1 MKRALAAKWLGLD
14 ALNSSEVLPHC
25 FPTLQEIDAELDAA
39 AEQLLALLQAL
50 QDREKLANPL
60 RQRLVSGLR
69 CDLPELTSRP
79 GVHGMTFRFDL

>member
-1 MKRALAAKWLGLD
+1 M
-14 ALNSSEVLPHC
+14 
-25 FPTLQEIDAELDAA
+25 ELDAA

-79 GVHGMTFRFDL
+79 DVYGMRFRFFCETPKLVPAIAQGMARVVRMHTV